1 MDRVTSPADL
11 VQHAIA
17 RNPDGQRFLAPLLSC
32 FTETHWGAVR
42 APGTLRA
49 PESGTFAREVA
60 LPPAFIAWAATHTN
74 ELQGDPATSPVDQ
87 QIHLDCCLETDTF
100 VLALED
106 ATAAP
111 LETGTPAYAARHRL
125 SRVIEAVRAIAAGRL
140 FAVAVVASPG
150 FVEPRRAAILEG
162 LPHIEREEA
171 EDLYAAYWG
180 WCTPDQL
187 AEALD
192 GA

>member
-1 MDRVTSPADL
+1 MDCVTPADL

-17 RNPDGQRFLAPLLSC
+17 RNPDGRRFLSSLLAC
-32 FTETHWGAVR
+32 FPEAHWGAVR
-42 APGTLRA
+42 VPGSLRA
-49 PESGTFAREVA
+49 SESGTLAREVP
-60 LPPAFIAWAATHTN
+60 LPPAFTEWAATHMH
-74 ELQGDPATSPVDQ
+74 ELQADPATSPVDQ
-87 QIHLDCCLETDTF
+87 QVHLDCCLETDTF

-106 ATAAP
+106 ATASP

-125 SRVIEAVRAIAAGRL
+125 SRVIEAVRAIADGRL
-140 FAVAVVASPG
+140 FAVAVVAPPG

>member
-1 MDRVTSPADL
+1 MVRVTSPGDL
-11 VQHAIA
+11 MQQAIA
-17 RNPDGQRFLAPLLSC
+17 RNPDGQRFLASLLSC
-32 FTETHWGAVR
+32 FTEAHWGAVR

-49 PESGTFAREVA
+49 SPDGTLARDIPLPTAFAE
-60 LPPAFIAWAATHTN
+60 WAATHGD
-74 ELQGDPATSPVDQ
+74 ELQADPTTSPVDRQ
-87 QIHLDCCLETDTF
+87 VHLDCCLETDTF

-106 ATAAP
+106 ATVAP

-125 SRVIEAVRAIAAGRL
+125 SRVIEAVRAIADGRL
-140 FAVAVVASPG
+140 FAVGVVASPG

-187 AEALD
+187 ATALD